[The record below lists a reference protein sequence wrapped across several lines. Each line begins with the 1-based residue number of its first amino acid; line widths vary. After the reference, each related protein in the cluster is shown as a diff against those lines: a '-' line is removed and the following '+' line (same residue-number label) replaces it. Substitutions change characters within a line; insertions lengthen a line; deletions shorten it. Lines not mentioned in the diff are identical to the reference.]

1 MLKMRLL
8 WVVIFILVF
17 SFLLSGCGKSEEDY
31 KKTAAPVN
39 QEELTRNPDNLKG
52 KQIMFTGIVQ
62 NVKENGKDVDLL
74 FSFGPT
80 PILAHYKLKDNE
92 ARIVSQDQVRV
103 WGEFQKVSSKKLH
116 ELTPETSVIEIEAK
130 YISRPKWTV
139 LSQMFDLWTIRED
152 GNADPMDNKSLQ
164 VSMNVKKINNDNAEI
179 YGSMQR
185 SSVHFDFIGKLDD
198 NGIGEFEYIDKK
210 KVPTG
215 IKGKIKIKN
224 KNELEIE
231 TANIEGQREILSK
244 TYKDSIDAG
253 TYVFRRK

>member
-8 WVVIFILVF
+8 GVVIFILVF

-39 QEELTRNPDNLKG
+39 QEEFTRNPDNLKG
-52 KQIMFTGIVQ
+52 KPIMFTGVVQ

-80 PILAHYKLKDNE
+80 PILAHYKLKDGE
-92 ARIVSQDQVRV
+92 ERIVSQDQVRV

-130 YISRPKWTV
+130 YISRPKWTL
-139 LSQMFDLWTIRED
+139 LSKKYGLWTVKED
-152 GNADPMDNKSLQ
+152 GNADPMDTKSLQ
-164 VSMNVKKINNDNAEI
+164 VGMSVKKINNENVEI
-179 YGSMQR
+179 RGSMQR
-185 SSVHFDFIGKLDD
+185 SSIYFSFTGKLDD
-198 NGIGEFEYIDKK
+198 NGIGEFEYIDKANA
-210 KVPTG
+210 PTG

-224 KNELEIE
+224 QDELEIE
-231 TANIEGQREILSK
+231 TASIEGQREVFSK
-244 TYKDSIDAG
+244 TYKESIDAG
-253 TYVFRRK
+253 TYVFKRK